1 MNLAE
6 ALKTKLFKDKI
17 PTTLTDQ
24 DVDVRH
30 VDKAVKVDHD
40 SVNPNI
46 GFYDETDDQTLSLF
60 RRSSRTGVL
69 YQQADLINEYRRIS
83 NSPEGRMAVDEIV
96 NEAIFTPGQLKT
108 LKISVDETELTER
121 TCNAIIESFK
131 EIEDIFDIEMNIG
144 YLFEK
149 WYVDGQL
156 AINVV
161 YDNSD
166 LNKGIVGFNV
176 LEPKFLTYNKDKS
189 YWIYAEE
196 LVAGLTGRKE
206 LKVPDEGR
214 KYTAEEIIYISSE
227 LFEDS
232 AADVNNEGYKIVKS
246 YLHNAIK
253 VHNQLVTLEDML
265 IPMRFSRSVSR
276 RVFNVDVGDLPA
288 TKAEAALTKI
298 KDKFKYKK
306 FYDVEKGTISNQM
319 HVASL
324 VEDYWFQNREG
335 SKGTTVDTLDESG
348 NLGELGDIVYFRKKL
363 YSALKIPLT
372 RVNDEKDTQYVDV
385 DYTSSQ
391 VSREEIKFFSFI
403 QKLRRQFL
411 RTFRDALK
419 RHMLYKGLIANESE
433 WNEIRKHIT
442 ISFYKENVF
451 LENMETDNLVQ
462 KISLYN
468 DVEPLIG
475 KEFSKAWVR
484 RKVLKISDED
494 REQIKKEI
502 LQETDE
508 GEYGDA
514 EGEEPESPESW

>member
-1 MNLAE
+1 
-6 ALKTKLFKDKI
+6 
-17 PTTLTDQ
+17 
-24 DVDVRH
+24 
-30 VDKAVKVDHD
+30 
-40 SVNPNI
+40 
-46 GFYDETDDQTLSLF
+46 
-60 RRSSRTGVL
+60 
-69 YQQADLINEYRRIS
+69 
-83 NSPEGRMAVDEIV
+83 
-96 NEAIFTPGQLKT
+96 
-108 LKISVDETELTER
+108 
-121 TCNAIIESFK
+121 
-131 EIEDIFDIEMNIG
+131 
-144 YLFEK
+144 
-149 WYVDGQL
+149 
-156 AINVV
+156 
-161 YDNSD
+161 
-166 LNKGIVGFNV
+166 
-176 LEPKFLTYNKDKS
+176 
-189 YWIYAEE
+189 
-196 LVAGLTGRKE
+196 
-206 LKVPDEGR
+206 
-214 KYTAEEIIYISSE
+214 
-227 LFEDS
+227 
-232 AADVNNEGYKIVKS
+232 
-246 YLHNAIK
+246 
-253 VHNQLVTLEDML
+253 ML

-433 WNEIRKHIT
+433 WNEIRKHIL

-484 RKVLKISDED
+484 RKVLKISDEE